1 MAVTREEIIEA
12 LKEMSLLEASELVKD
27 IEETF
32 GVSAADVA
40 AVSAARQAIVELMG
54 VFGIDVAAADASDE
68 GAAYPDAVLA
78 LAAEL
83 AGYDGADKAAATQA
97 LLDARAAARK
107 EKNWAVADAV
117 RNGLSELGF
126 VIEDTAQGARVTFNG

>member
-1 MAVTREEIIEA
+1 MPQRLRV
-12 LKEMSLLEASELVKD
+12 L
-27 IEETF
+27 F
-32 GVSAADVA
+32 SAADVA

-83 AGYDGADKAAATQA
+83 AGYDGADKAAAAQA